1 MRRLSFACEK
11 NSDHPACLS
20 TLGRLNLPCMT
31 PVRAE
36 RVPVA
41 RRLLGFTSSP
51 GNESSRVLERPA
63 VLSIRLSARAGC
75 P

>member
-41 RRLLGFTSSP
+41 RP
-51 GNESSRVLERPA
+51 RVLAVIATSLVPEVLCA
-63 VLSIRLSARAGC
+63 VLLSDGS
-75 P
+75 